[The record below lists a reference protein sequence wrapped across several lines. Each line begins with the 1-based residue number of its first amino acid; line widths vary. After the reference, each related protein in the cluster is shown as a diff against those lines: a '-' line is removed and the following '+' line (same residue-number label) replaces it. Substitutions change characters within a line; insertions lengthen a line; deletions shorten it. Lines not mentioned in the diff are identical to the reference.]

1 MISSISYLMTPL
13 LYLSTALFDAVGDK
27 ICWLITVVLILL
39 IYYIIMHRKVLP
51 PNLITPFLKQSSSL
65 SEKLLCSQHT
75 KKTQNRNREENL
87 KVIKGITV
95 VKYLI
100 MVNYTRNLFGFALC
114 VIWLII

>member
-1 MISSISYLMTPL
+1 MTPL

-39 IYYIIMHRKVLP
+39 IYYIIMHMKVLP

-65 SEKLLCSQHT
+65 SEKLLFSQHT